1 MFAYQF
7 GEVLL
12 QKSLSDC
19 LMFGTNAV
27 QQSFTEFAVRQSL
40 VLSHSTIVCDQVVV
54 LRLVVA
60 PLLFQCCDLL
70 PNQAF

>member
-27 QQSFTEFAVRQSL
+27 QQSFTEFAV
-40 VLSHSTIVCDQVVV
+40 
-54 LRLVVA
+54 
-60 PLLFQCCDLL
+60 
-70 PNQAF
+70 